1 MENAPRGP
9 GSADNERRH
18 RWDQASRG
26 GDLLL
31 ADADTGML
39 RRVTRDA
46 LALLSHPHRSARQLH
61 QVGAQATAAS
71 TRSAFVTE
79 SSPSQALMA
88 PANPWATNCAMT

>member
-1 MENAPRGP
+1 MSAGTDATRPAVADAAAAPL
-9 GSADNERRH
+9 
-18 RWDQASRG
+18 
-26 GDLLL
+26 DLLL
-31 ADADTGML
+31 TGSDTGML
-39 RRVTRDA
+39 CRVTRDA
-46 LALLSHPHRSARQLH
+46 LALLSRPSRSVRQLH

>member
-1 MENAPRGP
+1 M
-9 GSADNERRH
+9 SADTDATRPAAA
-18 RWDQASRG
+18 ASL
-26 GDLLL
+26 DLLL
-31 ADADTGML
+31 TGADTGML

-46 LALLSHPHRSARQLH
+46 LALLSRPSRSARQLH
-61 QVGAQATAAS
+61 QGGAQATAAS

>member
-1 MENAPRGP
+1 M
-9 GSADNERRH
+9 SADTDATRP
-18 RWDQASRG
+18 AAAAPL
-26 GDLLL
+26 DLLL
-31 ADADTGML
+31 ADADTAML
-39 RRVTRDA
+39 RRVNPGC
-46 LALLSHPHRSARQLH
+46 LVILSRPSRSARQLH

>member
-1 MENAPRGP
+1 M
-9 GSADNERRH
+9 SADTDATRP
-18 RWDQASRG
+18 AAG
-26 GDLLL
+26 APLDLLL
-31 ADADTGML
+31 TGADTGML

-46 LALLSHPHRSARQLH
+46 LALLSRPSRSARQLH

-88 PANPWATNCAMT
+88 PANPWATNCAMS

>member
-1 MENAPRGP
+1 M
-9 GSADNERRH
+9 SADTDATRP
-18 RWDQASRG
+18 AAAAPL
-26 GDLLL
+26 DLLL
-31 ADADTGML
+31 TGML

-46 LALLSHPHRSARQLH
+46 LALLSRPSRSARQLH

-79 SSPSQALMA
+79 SSPSQAFMA

>member
-1 MENAPRGP
+1 M
-9 GSADNERRH
+9 SADTDTTRPAAAEPL
-18 RWDQASRG
+18 
-26 GDLLL
+26 DLLL
-31 ADADTGML
+31 TGVL
-39 RRVTRDA
+39 RRVNPGCPVIR
-46 LALLSHPHRSARQLH
+46 SRPSRSARQLH

>member
-1 MENAPRGP
+1 MSAGTDATRPAAADAAAAPL
-9 GSADNERRH
+9 
-18 RWDQASRG
+18 
-26 GDLLL
+26 DLLL
-31 ADADTGML
+31 TGML

-46 LALLSHPHRSARQLH
+46 LAFLSRPSRSARQLH

>member
-1 MENAPRGP
+1 M
-9 GSADNERRH
+9 SADTDTTRPAAAEPL
-18 RWDQASRG
+18 
-26 GDLLL
+26 DLLL
-31 ADADTGML
+31 TGVL
-39 RRVTRDA
+39 RRVNPGCLVILRRP
-46 LALLSHPHRSARQLH
+46 SRSARQLH

>member
-1 MENAPRGP
+1 M
-9 GSADNERRH
+9 SADTDATRP
-18 RWDQASRG
+18 AAAAPL
-26 GDLLL
+26 DLLL
-31 ADADTGML
+31 TGML

-46 LALLSHPHRSARQLH
+46 LALLSRPSRSARQLH

>member
-1 MENAPRGP
+1 M
-9 GSADNERRH
+9 SADTDATRPAAA
-18 RWDQASRG
+18 DAAAAPLG
-26 GDLLL
+26 LLL
-31 ADADTGML
+31 TGADTAML
-39 RRVTRDA
+39 RRVNPGCPRV
-46 LALLSHPHRSARQLH
+46 LSRPGRSARQLH